1 MKTISRPTYIILSIA
16 LLAAVVSAAP
26 QLQKDSRAAR
36 NRAPSQNNS
45 PAGATLQNPGYP
57 SQLTND
63 EQQCKDGNC
72 NNNKKKKNNNL
83 VIKKKKPAVQQ
94 QQQATPSTPK
104 QKQIPT
110 AKKLSYTEQLANTKP
125 QPFEELHTHLQS
137 FIDHPSQSIYKHIE
151 RSSINIKYPNALST
165 TLKLMGNYTDGTKAG
180 TPQWVGDLNAQS
192 FETPDYANL
201 GSVLDLSTSIPT
213 LGQTQEGPP
222 PPGTS
227 NTLHWLAS
235 LVHRRKMVLKN
246 REYDVLSK
254 ECRIDLLN
262 DDDYCYNRGECC
274 LRGVTLDSFV
284 R

>member
-1 MKTISRPTYIILSIA
+1 MKTINRSTYILSIA
-16 LLAAVVSAAP
+16 ALAVVVSAAP

-36 NRAPSQNNS
+36 NRASPSQNNS
-45 PAGATLQNPGYP
+45 PAATLQNPGYP

-63 EQQCKDGNC
+63 QQCKDGNC
-72 NNNKKKKNNNL
+72 SNKKKKKKNNNL
-83 VIKKKKPAVQQ
+83 VVKKKKPTV

-110 AKKLSYTEQLANTKP
+110 AKKLSNTEQLANTKA
-125 QPFEELHTHLQS
+125 QPYEELHTHLQS
-137 FIDHPSQSIYKHIE
+137 FVDHPSQSIYKHIE
-151 RSSINIKYPNALST
+151 RSSINIQYPNALST

-192 FETPDYANL
+192 YDTPDYTNL

-213 LGQTQEGPP
+213 LGQTNDGPP

-227 NTLHWLAS
+227 NTLHWIAS
-235 LVHRRKMVLKN
+235 LVHRRKMVLTN
-246 REYDVLSK
+246 REYDVLAK

-262 DDDYCYNRGECC
+262 DDDYCYNRGDCC